1 MIQQQIID
9 PLAMQVIQNEVRD
22 GDHLLIDAENDELT
36 FTITEPAVEDKIAA
50 D

>member
-9 PLAMQVIQNEVRD
+9 PLAMRVIQNEVRD
-22 GDHLLIDAENDELT
+22 GDHLLIDANSDELT
-36 FTITEPAVEDKIAA
+36 FTVTEPTAEDKIAA